1 MTPAHRPL
9 AYLTLWAAALVST
22 GATSQPLPASAPAG
36 IPPGPPPGAAAPDGP
51 PGSPPGLPPIMM
63 APEPLTRIALAIDEA
78 HVQRAA
84 VARVQARGVTPER
97 GRQVRIVGTADQV
110 NGLVVQG
117 RARFA
122 LADSTIDLAGKGK
135 NDFAGIAAGALAKD
149 DAALTLRHVTITTR
163 GIVSSAVTA
172 TDRSSLHVQHSRLL
186 ALGGAAPSG
195 YVRRIGP
202 GMMEPPTPLGI
213 VGTARTTLVMGSAHA
228 TYDHCYIE
236 ADGWGAM
243 STDAARGATLVVN
256 DSRIVVRR
264 SGYGAYADNGASV
277 TLNRSTLDVATF
289 GGIIAGQATLAM
301 NDVTSRSRGNTV
313 MVHSVMGSG
322 VERATLTLKGGT
334 LASTNAAILVKS
346 ANADITIERT
356 RMRADNGDL
365 LLAVVNDD
373 THRSRAAAGVVVPGT
388 RAQLRQARLQ
398 GNVLNLDTERA
409 LTVAFVDSRLEG
421 RIHAAT
427 VSLDER
433 SRWVATADSK
443 VTLAAPFDIG
453 RVDARSG
460 VTIEAAAGSSGAP
473 RGRHALP
480 GGGTLVVQ

>member
-1 MTPAHRPL
+1 MTPAQRPL

-22 GATSQPLPASAPAG
+22 GAATQPLPASAPAG
-36 IPPGPPPGAAAPDGP
+36 MPPGPPPGAAAPDGP
-51 PGSPPGLPPIMM
+51 PGGPPGMPPMM

-78 HVQRAA
+78 HVHRGA
-84 VARVQARGVTPER
+84 VARVQARSVTPEG

-117 RARFA
+117 RARFT

-149 DAALTLRHVTITTR
+149 DAALTLRRVTIVTR

-172 TDRSSLHVQHSRLL
+172 TDRSTLHVQHARLV
-186 ALGGAAPSG
+186 AMGGAAPSG

-228 TYDHCYIE
+228 TYDRCHIE

-277 TLNRSTLDVATF
+277 TLNRSVLDVATF
-289 GGIIAGQATLAM
+289 GGVIAGQATLAM
-301 NDVTSRSRGNTV
+301 NDVTSLSRGNTV
-313 MVHSVMGSG
+313 MIHSVMGSG
-322 VERATLTLKGGT
+322 TELATLTLEGGA

-346 ANADITIERT
+346 ANADITIKRT
-356 RMRADNGDL
+356 RLRADNGDL

-373 THRSRAAAGVVVPGT
+373 THRSRAAAGVAVPGT
-388 RAQLRQARLQ
+388 RAHLRQTRLQ

-409 LTVAFVDSRLEG
+409 LAVAFVDSTLEG
-421 RIHAAT
+421 RIHEAT

-433 SRWVATADSK
+433 SRWIATADSK
-443 VTLAAPFDIG
+443 VTLAAPFDLA

-460 VTIEAAAGSSGAP
+460 VTIEAAAGNSGAP

-480 GGGTLVVQ
+480 GGGTLLVR